1 MPTVMNAWRGG
12 KSRSVPA
19 AWPWRVLGIGVSVYL
34 GLMAAV
40 LLLQDAM
47 IFPGAARQGEPGCV
61 VRPGQGGEPISLRTA
76 DGERVVALFGAAMA
90 ADGRTRSDAEQRP
103 TLLYFYGNAMCLA
116 DASGE
121 FHQFRRLGLNVLIP
135 DYVGYGM
142 SGGRPSE
149 RALYATADAA
159 YGHLRT
165 REGVTSARII
175 SMGWS
180 LGGAVAIDL
189 AHRVPVAGL
198 VVVSTFT
205 SAVDMAQGVLPLLP
219 HSVLLGS
226 RFESQRKLASVRAPT
241 LIIHGRRDRVI
252 PYAMAERLAGSAGGR
267 PVTLLPVEGAD
278 HNDIFDRGGPRLLA
292 ALHGLVERGVLGA
305 P

>member
-1 MPTVMNAWRGG
+1 MNAWRGG
-12 KSRSVPA
+12 RSRSAPA

-47 IFPGAARQGEPGCV
+47 IFPGAARQGEPGCA
-61 VRPGQGGEPISLRTA
+61 VRAGQGGEPISLRTA
-76 DGERVVALFGAAMA
+76 DGERMAALFGAAMT
-90 ADGRTRSDAEQRP
+90 ADGRMRPDALQRP

-135 DYVGYGM
+135 DYVGFGM

-159 YGHLRT
+159 YSHLGM
-165 REGVTSARII
+165 REGVTPARII

-189 AHRVPVAGL
+189 AHRMPVAGL

-205 SAVDMAQGVLPLLP
+205 SAADMAHRILPFVP
-219 HSVLLGS
+219 HSVLLRS
-226 RFESQRKLASVRAPT
+226 RFESQRKIAQIRAPT
-241 LIIHGRRDRVI
+241 LIVHGRQDSIV
-252 PYAMAERLAGSAGGR
+252 PYGMAERLAGSAGGR

-278 HNDIFDRGGPRLLA
+278 HNDIFERGGPRLLP
-292 ALHGLVERGVLGA
+292 ALRGLVERDVLGA